1 MGGSIYRWNLLQ
13 YVLPLALLQH
23 TYNQRQKL
31 WKKLLFGQFCVST
44 LFPLLTMLRNNDQK
58 LRQAMLWVR
67 NIVKG
72 KRGNF
77 KHIFRNF
84 HYIFTL
90 IVWNLQKEKKN
101 EVLCMLFQKPQMC
114 FNELDYVTVHFV
126 MNIMTSN
133 SVKND
138 IKTTTIM
145 FSSYYYLALVE
156 KGLLQ
161 AHSGKC
167 CSLDRL
173 WCICFCCFI
182 LPNHG

>member
-1 MGGSIYRWNLLQ
+1 
-13 YVLPLALLQH
+13 
-23 TYNQRQKL
+23 
-31 WKKLLFGQFCVST
+31 
-44 LFPLLTMLRNNDQK
+44 
-58 LRQAMLWVR
+58 
-67 NIVKG
+67 
-72 KRGNF
+72 
-77 KHIFRNF
+77 
-84 HYIFTL
+84 
-90 IVWNLQKEKKN
+90 
-101 EVLCMLFQKPQMC
+101 MLFQKPQMC

-133 SVKND
+133 SVKNG

-173 WCICFCCFI
+173 
-182 LPNHG
+182 

>member
-1 MGGSIYRWNLLQ
+1 MISSSICTALSSAATHLQSATKIMEETAIWTILCFYPVPPLNNVEKQWSKVASGYVMGS
-13 YVLPLALLQH
+13 QH
-23 TYNQRQKL
+23 
-31 WKKLLFGQFCVST
+31 W
-44 LFPLLTMLRNNDQK
+44 
-58 LRQAMLWVR
+58 
-67 NIVKG
+67 KG

-77 KHIFRNF
+77 KHTFRNF

-133 SVKND
+133 SVKNG